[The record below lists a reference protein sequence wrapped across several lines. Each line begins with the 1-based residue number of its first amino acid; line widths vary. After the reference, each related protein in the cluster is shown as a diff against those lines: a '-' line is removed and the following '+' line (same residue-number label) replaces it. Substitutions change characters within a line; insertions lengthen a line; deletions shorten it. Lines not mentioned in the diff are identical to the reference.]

1 MHLEILQAN
10 QQVRELNEIDP
21 SRVMEGHGIG
31 FSAILESTSNKHQK
45 AQIPLF
51 GDLQDYLP
59 KEKEVVVQVEGW
71 VTEILPDNKFR
82 IAMLHVKLDEP
93 YLVIDGS
100 QIETHSSFRRSL
112 RRHIAAN

>member
-1 MHLEILQAN
+1 MHLEILPAN

-21 SRVMEGHGIG
+21 SRVMVGHGIG
-31 FSAILESTSNKHQK
+31 FSALLKTTPHRRQK

-51 GDLQDYLP
+51 EDLQDFLP
-59 KEKEVVVQVEGW
+59 KQKEVVVQVEGW

-82 IAMLHVKLDEP
+82 IAMLHAKLDDP

-112 RRHIAAN
+112 RRHIATN